1 MYASID
7 ICVWILGIPIFYLI
21 YFFLLGT
28 FGSWLFALIFILLL
42 PVFGRFAHWYH
53 QHLQEDFQ
61 RFRANL
67 IRKNRKKSWE
77 KMRRLREELDKDLES
92 LM

>member
-1 MYASID
+1 MQ
-7 ICVWILGIPIFYLI
+7 ILNLI
-21 YFFLLGT
+21 QFILLQQAAAPKK
-28 FGSWLFALIFILLL
+28 GSGMSSLIFILLL